1 MECHEAKGL
10 TEQGQAI
17 SDLIRSSKK
26 SVLLTGTLLNG
37 YADGLYY
44 LLWRTVPK
52 LMRKEG
58 FTFFD
63 EGEFARIYGVNS
75 RESRFAFQNG
85 VRGRRIGTTKEK
97 RLPGVSPLVFTKFL
111 LEHAVFL
118 ALSDMSSGLPGYE
131 EIPVPVTMDYDL
143 SVAYNSFEEAFRNY
157 ATNRRGSKRA
167 LGPFLQSLSSYPD
180 CPHMVSPII
189 DPETGTLIYSPEELP
204 KQQRAKEDELLDL
217 VQRRLEAGEKVMV
230 FYSWVNKTDIGESLL
245 NMFANHGI
253 KAYEMKSNIAPD
265 KREEWVNKRLEEG
278 MDVMICNPKL
288 VETGLTLLDF
298 TSIIFYQMGT
308 NLFTMRQASRRSWRL
323 SQKKDVKVYFMYYQT
338 SIQEQ
343 TLSLMATKLQAAM
356 ALEGK
361 FSEEG
366 LRAMSNNE
374 DLLTQIANN
383 VVEGI
388 KDTVNQEIFKATAFI
403 KSEKVKGR
411 SHPTPTTMLKFKFN
425 SLGNKTIFTNE
436 NKILPRKT
444 VKINEDILNNPITLF
459 C

>member
-1 MECHEAKGL
+1 M
-10 TEQGQAI
+10 

-26 SVLLTGTLLNG
+26 SILLTGTLLNG

-44 LLWRTVPK
+44 LLWRAVPK
-52 LMRKEG
+52 LMKEEG
-58 FTFFD
+58 FNFSD
-63 EGEFARIYGVNS
+63 EAEFARIYGVNS
-75 RESRFAFQNG
+75 RESRYAFNNG
-85 VRGRRIGTTKEK
+85 VRGRRVGSVKEK
-97 RLPGVSPLVFTKFL
+97 RLPGISPLAFTKFL

-118 ALSDMSSGLPGYE
+118 SLSDMSSGLPGYE
-131 EIPVPVTMDYDL
+131 EIPIPVTMDYDL
-143 SVAYNSFEEAFRNY
+143 NIAYNHFEEAFRQY
-157 ATNRRGSKRA
+157 ANGRNKRCI
-167 LGPFLQSLSSYPD
+167 GPFVQGLTVYAD
-180 CPHMVSPII
+180 CPHIVSPII
-189 DPETGTLIYSPEELP
+189 NPEDNTLIYNPEELP
-204 KQQRAKEDELLDL
+204 KQIREKEQRFISL
-217 VQRRLEAGEKVMV
+217 VQERIAAGDKVMV
-230 FYSWVNKTDIGESLL
+230 FYSWVNKTDIGNSLL
-245 NMFANHGI
+245 NLLKENNI
-253 KAYEMKSNIAPD
+253 IAYELKSSVSPD
-265 KREEWVNKRLEEG
+265 KREEWIDNHIAQG
-278 MDVMICNPKL
+278 MQVMICNPSL

-323 SQKKDVKVYFMYYQT
+323 SQTKDVKVYFMYYQS

-388 KDTVNQEIFKATAFI
+388 KDTVNKDIFKATEFI
-403 KSEKVKGR
+403 KSEEHIER
-411 SHPTPTTMLKFKFN
+411 EHLTPINILKFKFN
-425 SLGNKTIFTNE
+425 SNGIKSIYSDKVNKNIIDRSID
-436 NKILPRKT
+436 NKIDDNL
-444 VKINEDILNNPITLF
+444 LNNPISIF